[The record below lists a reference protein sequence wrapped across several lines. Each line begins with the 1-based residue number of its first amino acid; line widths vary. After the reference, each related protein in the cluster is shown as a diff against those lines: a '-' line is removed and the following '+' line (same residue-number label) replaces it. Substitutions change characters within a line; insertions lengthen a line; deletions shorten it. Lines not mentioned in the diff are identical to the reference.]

1 MDTYLKTNYVLQ
13 YGCWCLQSYGKTDMQ
28 LNPHEIFKEISI
40 FFSLVI
46 AHSFIVHMGI
56 LHRLQIG
63 KELLYTQD
71 SGQSNPANISVLIGF
86 FFFFFF
92 KVDIL
97 LWLMQRVKK
106 ENKNYSYYLKDE
118 IHLVICKYS
127 TGRSYNEYLM
137 EL

>member
-1 MDTYLKTNYVLQ
+1 MTFLITNMDTYLKTNYVLQ

-56 LHRLQIG
+56 LHPLQIG

-92 KVDIL
+92 KKSRYTPLASCKGEERKQELFIL
-97 LWLMQRVKK
+97 LER
-106 ENKNYSYYLKDE
+106 
-118 IHLVICKYS
+118 
-127 TGRSYNEYLM
+127 
-137 EL
+137 